1 MSRSLTPHT
10 TLDTL
15 RQEAKRW
22 LKALRAGDAAA
33 RARFEAI
40 LARPAASPGL
50 RDVQLALAREFDLP
64 GWTALRDR
72 LAAGSTL
79 RRYERVAEALVVA
92 FAAPDREALEVI
104 YEFFGHRREWEGM
117 RRYVR
122 LALGRTE
129 TPADP
134 ATDLITLDEA
144 RFLVARAQQ
153 FESWDALAAF
163 AASAR
168 RPAGATPLAVKP
180 IVLATFDESGAPEF
194 VTSSRDWD
202 AILAESAERKLPGL
216 GALGQMT
223 DELLERVS
231 RLDHLTTLHLEGS
244 RAVTDAGLR
253 HLARLPALRRLNLS
267 GTGISDRGLATFAQL
282 PALESLALCWT
293 GITDAGMSALSACTR
308 LRALD
313 LGGTGTGDGAIHA
326 CAGMAALADFRS
338 GNGVTDPG
346 LARLRDLPVFRSWQG
361 GEPRMGLTDFEAGP
375 NYLLLRGPFTDEG
388 FAQLAA
394 LEGLFA
400 LNVDSDRLAITGA
413 GLRHLATLPH
423 LGWLG
428 FDAKD
433 ESMPAIGAL
442 PHLRFLMCQDTTAGD
457 DGFVA
462 LSRSRT
468 LEYLWGRRCHNLRR
482 RGFTALAEIPTLRSL
497 SVSCLNVDDDGVAA
511 LPRFPALRELMPMDV
526 PDAGYRHIGRCAQ
539 LESLV
544 LMYCRDTTDVA
555 TEGITSLTAL
565 RKYFASYTRITDRTP
580 ELLSGME
587 SLEEIIFDTCTGL
600 TRAGISA
607 LASLPRLRQLGVSGM
622 PRVTPDVVNR
632 FPARVKVRHGM

>member
-1 MSRSLTPHT
+1 MPRSLTPHT

-15 RQEAKRW
+15 RQEARRW

-40 LARPAASPGL
+40 LARDAVSPGL
-50 RDVQLALAREFDLP
+50 RDVQLALAREFGLP
-64 GWTALRDR
+64 GWTALRDT
-72 LAAGSTL
+72 LAARSALG
-79 RRYERVAEALVVA
+79 RYERVAEALVVA
-92 FAAPDREALEVI
+92 FAAPDPEALEVV
-104 YEFFGHRREWEGM
+104 YDFFGHRRAWDGM

-122 LALGRTE
+122 LELGRPE
-129 TPADP
+129 TPTDAAADV
-134 ATDLITLDEA
+134 ISLDEA

-153 FESWDALAAF
+153 FESWDGLAAF
-163 AASAR
+163 ATAR

-180 IVLATFDESGAPEF
+180 IVLAQFDESGNPEF
-194 VTSSRDWD
+194 VAHSHDWD

-267 GTGISDRGLATFAQL
+267 GTGISDRGLAALVRL
-282 PALESLALCWT
+282 PALESLTLCWT
-293 GITDAGMSALSACTR
+293 GITDAGMPALSACRR

-313 LGGTGTGDGAIHA
+313 LGGTGTGDGAIRA
-326 CAGMAALADFRS
+326 CAGMEQLADFRS
-338 GNGVTDPG
+338 GNGVTDAG
-346 LARLRDLPVFRSWQG
+346 LGRLADLPVFRTWQG
-361 GEPRMGLTDFEAGP
+361 GEATMGLTDFNAGP

-400 LNVDSDRLAITGA
+400 LNLDSDRLAVTGA
-413 GLRHLATLPH
+413 GLRHLAALSH

-433 ESMPAIGAL
+433 ESMPAIAAL

-482 RGFTALAEIPTLRSL
+482 RGFTALADIPTLRSL
-497 SVSCLNVDDDGVAA
+497 SVSCLNVDDTGVAA

-526 PDAGYRHIGRCAQ
+526 PDAGYRHIGRCHG

-544 LMYCRDTTDVA
+544 LMYCRDTTDGA
-555 TEGITSLTAL
+555 TEGITGLPAL

-580 ELLSGME
+580 QLLSGME
-587 SLEEIIFDTCTGL
+587 SLEEITFDTCTGL
-600 TRAGISA
+600 TSAGISA
-607 LASLPRLRQLGVSGM
+607 LASLPLLRKLGVSGM
-622 PRVTPDVVNR
+622 PRVTPDVVR
-632 FPARVKVRHGM
+632 HFPARVKVRHAM